1 MKPGTAADAAL
12 YRCCAH
18 SLAYHG
24 IIHESGWLTLGSFRL
39 TARLPGMVDAP
50 SERMG
55 GQRRQL
61 AIAMLFLPIVVS
73 LHLLVFGETGL
84 RRVRYFDALKN

>member
-1 MKPGTAADAAL
+1 
-12 YRCCAH
+12 
-18 SLAYHG
+18 
-24 IIHESGWLTLGSFRL
+24 
-39 TARLPGMVDAP
+39 MVDAP

-84 RRVRYFDALKN
+84 GRVRYFDALPNL